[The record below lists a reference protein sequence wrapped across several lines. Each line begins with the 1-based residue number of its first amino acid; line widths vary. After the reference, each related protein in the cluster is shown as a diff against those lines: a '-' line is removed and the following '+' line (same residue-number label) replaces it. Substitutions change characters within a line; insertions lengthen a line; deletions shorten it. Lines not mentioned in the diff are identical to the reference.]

1 VDPAVSLEVDGLCW
15 DAGDRPLFQDWQG
28 RIGPGVTLV
37 QGDEGSGKSSLAA
50 PAGRCAAGPG
60 RPPLNLGGAELAT
73 QPQRY
78 RSQVFWIEPRT
89 DAHDQD
95 IAAVWLDQLRN
106 QHAAF
111 DDTDLPA
118 LFDALGLTE
127 HLHKPLYMWSTG
139 SRRKLWFAGARASG
153 APLTLV
159 DEPFAAIDRRSIA
172 VMLEVLRAQA
182 AAARRAWVLAD
193 YEAPPGV
200 PLAADA
206 GPCLDERRRIP
217 G

>member
-1 VDPAVSLEVDGLCW
+1 MDPAVSLEVDGLCW
-15 DAGDRPLFQDWQG
+15 DTGDRPLFQDWQG
-28 RIGPGVTLV
+28 HIGPGVTLV
-37 QGDEGSGKSSLAA
+37 QGDEGSGKSSLLRLLAGA
-50 PAGRCAAGPG
+50 LPARAGRLC
-60 RPPLNLGGAELAT
+60 LGGAELAT

-95 IAAVWLDQLRN
+95 TAAVWLDQLRN

-118 LFDALGLTE
+118 LFDALGLKE

-139 SRRKLWFAGARASG
+139 SRRKLWFAGARASA

-159 DEPFAAIDRRSIA
+159 DEPFAAIDRRSIV

-200 PLAADA
+200 PLAAT
-206 GPCLDERRRIP
+206 LVLP